1 MKLKEF
7 VESRAGLVLL
17 VFFGLLLF
25 SAAVVFCAIR
35 IPENDRVYL
44 FLVGI
49 AGNFSG
55 ALFTIL
61 HVSTKNKDQGSG

>member
-1 MKLKEF
+1 MIREF
-7 VESRAGLVLL
+7 IESRAGLVLL
-17 VFFGLLLF
+17 VFLGLIVF
-25 SAAVVFCAIR
+25 SGAVVYTAIR

-44 FLVGI
+44 FLVGV

-61 HVSTKNKDQGSG
+61 HVGTSKP